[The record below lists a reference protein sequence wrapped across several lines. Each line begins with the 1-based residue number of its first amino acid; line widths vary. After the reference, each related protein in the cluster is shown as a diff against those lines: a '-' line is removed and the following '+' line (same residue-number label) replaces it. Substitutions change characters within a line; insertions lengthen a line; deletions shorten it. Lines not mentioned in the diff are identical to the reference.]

1 MSQLPT
7 VAKGTVCSAPLP
19 EALSRV
25 ATAGGGG
32 TVVGGAVLGGVV
44 VSGAVVSGAVVSGAV
59 VDGASVEGELVV
71 GGAVV
76 TGEEGGVAAGTEV
89 GARAVV

>member
-19 EALSRV
+19 EALSSV

-44 VSGAVVSGAVVSGAV
+44 VGGAVVGGAVVG
-59 VDGASVEGELVV
+59 GELVL

-76 TGEEGGVAAGTEV
+76 TGEEVGVVA
-89 GARAVV
+89 